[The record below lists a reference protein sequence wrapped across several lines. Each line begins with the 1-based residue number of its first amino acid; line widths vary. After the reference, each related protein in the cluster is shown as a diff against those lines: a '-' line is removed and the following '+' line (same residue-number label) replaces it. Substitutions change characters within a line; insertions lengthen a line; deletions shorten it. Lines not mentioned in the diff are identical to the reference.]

1 MFRHSTKQNVRS
13 QENLRK
19 SASTALDRHRQLL
32 CNTVYE
38 NTYSTTLPEPSKEMI
53 NNIVVSLTGCNS
65 KVCGKTRRLYTVAKF
80 NHAVTV
86 APDNDDTGESPN
98 KSTYT
103 LSIFLSQSL
112 LEEELALGEA
122 ELDGI
127 VFTLASPRGVEAYFY
142 SRMEGGRG
150 VHGLAMDVGRG
161 WEIEGFVSRDYL
173 STINNLSPRAWDL
186 RRIQKK
192 GAYYTPKV
200 DGERVPLLKMIPR
213 TSLVVIDAENTVS
226 YGILLID
233 MLTDYGAL
241 WPGTTTSRKMKLEKS
256 IELLVSQNN
265 SLYTSGGDVVFS
277 DAGIPTGVY

>member
-1 MFRHSTKQNVRS
+1 MPCSVLDPKYATLARSYYHCSGMYSNEIVRD
-13 QENLRK
+13 
-19 SASTALDRHRQLL
+19 T
-32 CNTVYE
+32 
-38 NTYSTTLPEPSKEMI
+38 
-53 NNIVVSLTGCNS
+53 SLE
-65 KVCGKTRRLYTVAKF
+65 RL
-80 NHAVTV
+80 
-86 APDNDDTGESPN
+86 SPN
-98 KSTYT
+98 CNVKHVARYR
-103 LSIFLSQSL
+103 

-150 VHGLAMDVGRG
+150 VHGLAMDPR
-161 WEIEGFVSRDYL
+161 IEGFVSRDYL

-200 DGERVPLLKMIPR
+200 DGERVYVLIFSGVMHVFAKSKGYPHIGCRPLLKMIPR

-233 MLTDYGAL
+233 MLTDYGGKPSPRERDYK
-241 WPGTTTSRKMKLEKS
+241 W
-256 IELLVSQNN
+256 
-265 SLYTSGGDVVFS
+265 SLG
-277 DAGIPTGVY
+277 